1 MRDTELALRSNFDLD
16 NRVKRTI
23 NIQGIEID
31 EAFVSQLVIEHLQ
44 RLRDKPQP
52 TISTAFDIYLRENH
66 SAHRRKFRL
75 NAHHY
80 FKLFFE
86 HFGDLTLDELR
97 HSHIT
102 EYRDAQLARGLHAN
116 SVRKHNNMLNA
127 MITMA
132 FKHLDI
138 DRLSPFR
145 GLKIRGEM
153 ENMRPIP
160 KIDSQLM
167 QRVKDAMVKHP
178 STAHL
183 IGLIQLNTG
192 MRISEPS
199 LARLSDLVLEHEI
212 PHLWVRKN
220 VLTDRKTRAS
230 IRAVPLIGISLAAAK
245 QLQQR
250 AQSYGSDWLAPQY
263 ANEMGNSTCS
273 ATLNK
278 SLKHLNFRS
287 HMFRHA
293 FIDRLKAR
301 NDVPLALAESI
312 TGHGRNPTDFVNYG
326 SVGYTLEQKLE
337 VVKKIEI

>member
-1 MRDTELALRSNFDLD
+1 MKVELSPCQPLSVDGHTNKRINLR
-16 NRVKRTI
+16 
-23 NIQGIEID
+23 GIEVD
-31 EAFVSQLVIEHLQ
+31 EELISQLLVEHLQ
-44 RLRDKPQP
+44 QRIDKPRP
-52 TISTAFDIYLRENH
+52 RISTAFEIYLRENH

-80 FKLFFE
+80 FKLFYE

-102 EYRDAQLARGLHAN
+102 EYRDIQLARGLHPN

-167 QRVKDAMVKHP
+167 QRVKDAMVQHP

-199 LARLSDLVLEHEI
+199 LARLHDLVLDHEI

-220 VLTDRKTRAS
+220 VLTDRKTKAS
-230 IRAVPLIGISLAAAK
+230 IRAVPLVGVSLAAAR

-250 AQSYGSDWLAPQY
+250 AQSNGSDWLAPQY
-263 ANEMGNSTCS
+263 ANEIGNSTCS

-337 VVKKIEI
+337 IVKKIEI

>member
-1 MRDTELALRSNFDLD
+1 MKVELSPCQPHSVDGHTN
-16 NRVKRTI
+16 KTI
-23 NIQGIEID
+23 NLRGIEVD
-31 EAFVSQLVIEHLQ
+31 EELISQLLVEHLQ
-44 RLRDKPQP
+44 RRIDKPRP
-52 TISTAFDIYLRENH
+52 RISNAFEIYLRENH

-80 FKLFFE
+80 FKLFYE

-102 EYRDAQLARGLHAN
+102 EYRDIQLARGLHPN

-167 QRVKDAMVKHP
+167 QRVKDAMVQHP

-199 LARLSDLVLEHEI
+199 LARLHDLVLDHEI

-220 VLTDRKTRAS
+220 VLTDRKTKAS
-230 IRAVPLIGISLAAAK
+230 IRAVPLVGVSLAAAR

-250 AQSYGSDWLAPQY
+250 AQSNGSDWLAPQY
-263 ANEMGNSTCS
+263 ANEIGNSTCS

-337 VVKKIEI
+337 IVKKIEI